1 MLTALQQKIV
11 DRAIELGIPPEI
23 ALGQAEQESGFDPAA
38 TGDAGEYGLFQIH
51 PKTAPELGLTPD
63 NAYDVDR
70 NIDAG
75 LGYLGRMMKRT
86 GGDMTKA
93 LQAYNGGYGHVQD
106 GTVSRAARGYS
117 QSVQSRARTF
127 LPDMVG
133 SAPAYGAEMYG
144 GGKPMMGDPTA
155 NAMAMLPQVSRSAVD
170 ENTIRST
177 LSVADKLTSGQLT
190 GSLTAPADRETNST
204 GSLAAD
210 MIPTWQ
216 TALKIVN
223 PVNLLQLPIRALRMV
238 DYTLRNAAGQQTLSD
253 GAEQSLAYIN
263 TGETIARDPQATARD
278 ARLQELGTAR
288 GLRSQILNPTQK
300 LVHIFTQD
308 PFEGE
313 RKAISAG
320 QRLRAQWSAQ
330 SDLDKVMKAR
340 NERDVG
346 LAKAPWDVAKAR
358 AEAEAAVDRAPYAGP
373 TAAAALRN
381 TQELPEYRRQS
392 LIAQRQGFDRSITND
407 RNQQNRLTFEDLRRV
422 EAEAR
427 QAREREQD
435 IADRRAA
442 GVNVEVRAMRDDTR
456 QALALAEKANTVEV
470 ANNFLRDTP
479 YQAVPRQ
486 STWNPYTWQNPGFD
500 IVPRGGADPA
510 GAAPA
515 APRPSPGL
523 SGLSASNVGASS
535 LDFTN
540 ADAFATSAARAGIPK
555 DTARKMWDEFKAR
568 Q

>member
-1 MLTALQQKIV
+1 MDLEALIQRAAQENGLDPEQLRALIGIESGGDPNALSPKGAMGMMQLMPGTAREMGVTDPNDPEQNIMGGAKYFRQQV
-11 DRAIELGIPPEI
+11 DRFGDPDLAAAAYNAG
-23 ALGQAEQESGFDPAA
+23 PAA
-38 TGDAGEYGLFQIH
+38 
-51 PKTAPELGLTPD
+51 
-63 NAYDVDR
+63 
-70 NIDAG
+70 
-75 LGYLGRMMKRT
+75 
-86 GGDMTKA
+86 
-93 LQAYNGGYGHVQD
+93 VQK
-106 GTVSRAARGYS
+106 
-117 QSVQSRARTF
+117 
-127 LPDMVG
+127 
-133 SAPAYGAEMYG
+133 YG
-144 GGKPMMGDPTA
+144 GVPPYRETQDYVGKFRDRLSSAGMAPRAGAQMDTYGDPTA

-190 GSLTAPADRETNST
+190 GSLTAPSDREANST

-216 TALKIVN
+216 TALKILN
-223 PVNLLQLPIRALRMV
+223 PVNLLQLPVRALRMV

-263 TGETIARDPQATARD
+263 TGETIARDPRATARD

-330 SDLDKVMKAR
+330 SDLDKVMQAR

-346 LAKAPWDVAKAR
+346 FAKAPWDVAKAK
-358 AEAEAAVDRAPYAGP
+358 AEAEAAEARAPYAGP
-373 TAAAALRN
+373 TAAANLRN
-381 TQELPEYRRQS
+381 AQGIPGYRENS
-392 LIAQRQGFDRSITND
+392 LIAQGLGYQRSVAND
-407 RNQQNRLTFEDLRRV
+407 RNQQNRQTFEDVRW
-422 EAEAR
+422 AEDKAR
-427 QAREREQD
+427 QARERQED

-442 GVNVEVRAMRDDTR
+442 GANVETRAMRDDTR
-456 QALALAEKANTVEV
+456 QALALAEKAETVEE

-479 YQAVPRQ
+479 FMAVKNNKWWIQGGRH
-486 STWNPYTWQNPGFD
+486 FD
-500 IVPRGGADPA
+500 LVPRGGADPA

-515 APRPSPGL
+515 AAAPTPTPAAAAGGIDGMRGEIAAQVRAKFEAKLGRAPTQKELDEGVAYELNRRS
-523 SGLSASNVGASS
+523 SA
-535 LDFTN
+535 
-540 ADAFATSAARAGIPK
+540 R
-555 DTARKMWDEFKAR
+555 
-568 Q
+568 

>member
-1 MLTALQQKIV
+1 MDLEALIQRAAQENGLDPEQLRALIGIESGGDPNALSPKGAMGMMQLMPGTAREMGVTDPNDPEQNIMGGAKYFRQQV
-11 DRAIELGIPPEI
+11 DRFGDPDLAAAAYNAG
-23 ALGQAEQESGFDPAA
+23 PAA
-38 TGDAGEYGLFQIH
+38 
-51 PKTAPELGLTPD
+51 
-63 NAYDVDR
+63 
-70 NIDAG
+70 
-75 LGYLGRMMKRT
+75 
-86 GGDMTKA
+86 
-93 LQAYNGGYGHVQD
+93 VQK
-106 GTVSRAARGYS
+106 
-117 QSVQSRARTF
+117 
-127 LPDMVG
+127 
-133 SAPAYGAEMYG
+133 YG
-144 GGKPMMGDPTA
+144 GVPPYRETQDYVGKFRDRLSSAGMAPRAGAQMDTYGDPTA

-190 GSLTAPADRETNST
+190 GSLTAPSDREANST

-216 TALKIVN
+216 TALKILN
-223 PVNLLQLPIRALRMV
+223 PVNLLQLPVRALRMV

-263 TGETIARDPQATARD
+263 TGETIARDPRATARD

-330 SDLDKVMKAR
+330 SDLDKVMQAR

-346 LAKAPWDVAKAR
+346 FATAPWKV
-358 AEAEAAVDRAPYAGP
+358 AEAEAEARAAVDRAPYAGP
-373 TAAAALRN
+373 TAAANLRN
-381 TQELPEYRRQS
+381 AQGIPEYRKNS
-392 LIAQRQGFDRSITND
+392 LIAQGLRDQRSEENYRD
-407 RNQQNRLTFEDLRRV
+407 QQKRRTFEDIRL
-422 EAEAR
+422 AEDKAR
-427 QAREREQD
+427 QERWREQD

-442 GVNVEVRAMRDDTR
+442 EANLATRAMRDDTR
-456 QALALAEKANTVEV
+456 SALALAERADTVEE
-470 ANNFLRDTP
+470 ANNFLRDTAFM
-479 YQAVPRQ
+479 AVPNGKRWFQ
-486 STWNPYTWQNPGFD
+486 GGRHFD
-500 IVPRGGADPA
+500 LVPRGGADAA

-515 APRPSPGL
+515 APMPSPGL
-523 SGLSASNVGASS
+523 SGMSASNVGASS

>member
-1 MLTALQQKIV
+1 MMDLEALIQRAAQENGLDPEQLRALIGIESGGDPNAISPKGAMGMMQLMPGTAREMGVTDPNDPEQNVMGGAKYFRQQV
-11 DRAIELGIPPEI
+11 DR
-23 ALGQAEQESGFDPAA
+23 F
-38 TGDAGEYGLFQIH
+38 GD
-51 PKTAPELGLTPD
+51 PEL
-63 NAYDVDR
+63 A
-70 NIDAG
+70 A
-75 LGYLGRMMKRT
+75 
-86 GGDMTKA
+86 A
-93 LQAYNGGYGHVQD
+93 AYNAGPGAVQKYGGVPPYRETQD
-106 GTVSRAARGYS
+106 YVRKFRD
-117 QSVQSRARTF
+117 R
-127 LPDMVG
+127 LG
-133 SAPAYGAEMYG
+133 SAGMAPGAGAQMDTY
-144 GGKPMMGDPTA
+144 GDPTA

-330 SDLDKVMKAR
+330 SDLDKVMTTR
-340 NERDVG
+340 NQRDVG
-346 LAKAPWDVAKAR
+346 FAKAPWDVAKAR

-407 RNQQNRLTFEDLRRV
+407 RNQQDRRTFEDLRRA
-422 EAEAR
+422 EDEAR

-435 IADRRAA
+435 RQDRGLDRATAREDRVAFHNDSLITMAARAKDAD
-442 GVNVEVRAMRDDTR
+442 T
-456 QALALAEKANTVEV
+456 ANQILM
-470 ANNFLRDTP
+470 NTP
-479 YQAVPRQ
+479 YQAVPRERTWSDP
-486 STWNPYTWQNPGFD
+486 STWQHPGFD

-510 GAAPA
+510 GAAA
-515 APRPSPGL
+515 APMAIPAHGGSAGGIDGL
-523 SGLSASNVGASS
+523 RGEV
-535 LDFTN
+535 
-540 ADAFATSAARAGIPK
+540 AAQVREK
-555 DTARKMWDEFKAR
+555 FKAHMR
-568 Q
+568 RPPTQIELDEGVEHELTRRNSAR